1 MKKTIFILSA
11 VMICFLQVRA
21 ADAVNVAVLKFH
33 VDVTEEGF
41 DPNLRVRLDGAE
53 LKKDGKR
60 ITETWRIDEVGTE
73 WSYFVE
79 DGSYCIR
86 VYDSNSGN
94 WVYTYNQEAFMV
106 DENHTRYDFDIKVSR
121 PEGWVETEE
130 ETVEEPHKYAEEKDS
145 SYSEAEEQAEDKEK
159 DTVKETNGSFWKLG
173 ITAIVGISMIV
184 LAIYYVFV
192 KK

>member
-11 VMICFLQVRA
+11 VMICFLQIRA

-41 DPNLRVRLDGAE
+41 DPDLRVRLDGAE

-130 ETVEEPHKYAEEKDS
+130 ETVEEPHKYAEEKDG
-145 SYSEAEEQAEDKEK
+145 SYSEAEKQAEDKEK

>member
-11 VMICFLQVRA
+11 VMICFLQIRA

-41 DPNLRVRLDGAE
+41 DPDLRVRLDGAE

-130 ETVEEPHKYAEEKDS
+130 ETVEKPHKYAEEKDG
-145 SYSEAEEQAEDKEK
+145 SYIEAEEQAEDKEK

>member
-11 VMICFLQVRA
+11 VMICFLQIRA

-41 DPNLRVRLDGAE
+41 DPDLRVRLDGAE

-130 ETVEEPHKYAEEKDS
+130 ETVEEPHKYAEEKDG

-159 DTVKETNGSFWKLG
+159 DTVTQMVLSGSW
-173 ITAIVGISMIV
+173 V
-184 LAIYYVFV
+184 
-192 KK
+192 

>member
-11 VMICFLQVRA
+11 VMICFLQIRA

-41 DPNLRVRLDGAE
+41 DPDLRVRLDGAE

-130 ETVEEPHKYAEEKDS
+130 ETVEEPHKYAEEKDG
-145 SYSEAEEQAEDKEK
+145 SYNEAEEQAEDKEK
-159 DTVKETNGSFWKLG
+159 DTVKETNGFFWKLG

>member
-1 MKKTIFILSA
+1 MKKIIFILSA
-11 VMICFLQVRA
+11 VMICFLQIRA

-41 DPNLRVRLDGAE
+41 DPDLRVRLDGAE

-130 ETVEEPHKYAEEKDS
+130 ETVEEPHKYAEEKDG

>member
-11 VMICFLQVRA
+11 VMICFLQIRA

-41 DPNLRVRLDGAE
+41 DPDLRVRLDGAE

-130 ETVEEPHKYAEEKDS
+130 ETVEEPHKYAEEKDG

-159 DTVKETNGSFWKLG
+159 DTVKETNGSVWKLG
-173 ITAIVGISMIV
+173 ITAIVGIYMIV

>member
-11 VMICFLQVRA
+11 VMICFLQIRA

-41 DPNLRVRLDGAE
+41 DPDLRVRLDGAE

-130 ETVEEPHKYAEEKDS
+130 ETVEEPHKYAEEKDG

-159 DTVKETNGSFWKLG
+159 DNVKETNGSFWKLG